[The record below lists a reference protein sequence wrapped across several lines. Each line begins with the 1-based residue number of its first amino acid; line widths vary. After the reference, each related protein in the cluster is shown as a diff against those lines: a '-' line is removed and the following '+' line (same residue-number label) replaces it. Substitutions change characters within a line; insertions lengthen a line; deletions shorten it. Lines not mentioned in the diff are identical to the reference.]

1 MIANEHDT
9 QGVWN
14 DPDDAPELR
23 DEWFE
28 QADVHKNGRLVSR
41 GRPRL
46 ANPKQRVTIRLDD
59 DVVTALRAAGP
70 GWQTRANAILRDWM
84 RREGEGA
91 SKP

>member
-14 DPDDAPELR
+14 DPDDAPELT

-28 QADVHKNGRLVSR
+28 HADVHKNGRLVSR

-59 DVVTALRAAGP
+59 DVVTALRAAGT